1 LPAGNVP
8 PRSVLNRYL
17 AARRKPAWM
26 RARIGF
32 NLFRVVLGVLI
43 LSTMPMAGRLAL
55 LGVIPLVWAAVSFAW
70 IYHVQQ
76 SGQSNSASSVA
87 R

>member
-1 LPAGNVP
+1 MNAQTGNVP

-17 AARRKPAWM
+17 ATRRNPGWM
-26 RARIGF
+26 RARVGF

-70 IYHVQQ
+70 MYRVQQ
-76 SGQSNSASSVA
+76 GSPASSVV